1 VETPIGFTQHSNKIN
16 SQTIDKSIRVP
27 YIMDMRVKKPYVARV
42 VLTDDGG
49 WHHIDI
55 LNNYSFVID
64 TLFHGTQVP
73 DYVEERIA
81 LLRLCDVNKRKK
93 GEKLGRRTSDGVLV
107 MYLSYD
113 EYVELKNLFK
123 ECENEKD
130 SS

>member
-1 VETPIGFTQHSNKIN
+1 METPIGFMQNPNKIN
-16 SQTIDKSIRVP
+16 SQTIDKFIRVP

-55 LNNYSFVID
+55 LNNYSLVID
-64 TLFHGTQVP
+64 TLFHGAQVP

-81 LLRLCDVNKRKK
+81 LLRMCEVNKRKK

-123 ECENEKD
+123 ECKNEKD

>member
-1 VETPIGFTQHSNKIN
+1 
-16 SQTIDKSIRVP
+16 
-27 YIMDMRVKKPYVARV
+27 MDMRLTKPYVAGV

-49 WHHIDI
+49 WHHIDVI
-55 LNNYSFVID
+55 NNYSLVID
-64 TLFHGTQVP
+64 TLMHGTKVP

-81 LLRLCDVNKRKK
+81 LLRLCDINKRKK

-123 ECENEKD
+123 ECKNEKD